1 MDACNDCMSR
11 ERHTGDPST
20 ESIPDHHPSSNG
32 FSGVEDSCPG
42 EWSLPQATTELAS
55 ESCEVSYLAY
65 LVATFTVLQ
74 FLTDVMQKNDT
85 IGTLAGGRYNNR
97 DVMAAVILVKG
108 TNAAYVER
116 ADAIPKWE
124 GPMQIEF

>member
-11 ERHTGDPST
+11 ERHTEDPST

-32 FSGVEDSCPG
+32 FSGVEDSCP
-42 EWSLPQATTELAS
+42 
-55 ESCEVSYLAY
+55 VSYLAY